1 MSVTTLSIWNIKHSI
16 TQVCLILSLMKS
28 YSYACV
34 KFLILTVEFFTEL
47 TNLKV
52 ERERH

>member
-16 TQVCLILSLMKS
+16 TQVCLILSLMKN

-34 KFLILTVEFFTEL
+34 KPLILTVYRI
-47 TNLKV
+47 NKLKV